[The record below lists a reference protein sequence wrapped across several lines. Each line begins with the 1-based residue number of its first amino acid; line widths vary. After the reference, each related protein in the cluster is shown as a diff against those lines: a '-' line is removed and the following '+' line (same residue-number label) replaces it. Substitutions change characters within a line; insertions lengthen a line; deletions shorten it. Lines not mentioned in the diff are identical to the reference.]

1 MLFSFSTL
9 SLAFVA
15 TMASASSIDNTQMQA
30 VVLATQAKVSGSYTF
45 RNVQTGNCNVTS
57 TTVSSSFTGADGK
70 RLFAFVYTYN
80 SLGKLPSLHHSFLII
95 IINTSTS
102 TALMQTTHF
111 CARAGSPP
119 PVPGQQ
125 TDPAGLWPLD
135 QLLRPV
141 PSSNS
146 GKANVYTQSSKKSVS
161 LKWTRVSGTSG
172 NSKGSWQGVSI
183 ADGSSVSLTQLGN
196 PAGPASAGAEI
207 GPRVISAAC
216 TSTSNG
222 KCLAAQYGKQNGQG
236 KDIAAV
242 AYACRTSGESVAK
255 QVWALVPCGTSS
267 SAITFSKNVSRRRRS
282 LDLEDRAEN
291 AAITEP
297 VVVDEDEDEDENEN
311 ENDVEESPLFTDE
324 DVTEYT
330 ETDDKA
336 DFDLGKRDFSA
347 TYCILTHDHLFDQR
361 ARAVGSTAVKSAG
374 GFTSQGMVDFNAKDK
389 SQWWAVVSS

>member
-45 RNVQTGNCNVTS
+45 RNVQTGKYLQ
-57 TTVSSSFTGADGK
+57 FT
-70 RLFAFVYTYN
+70 R
-80 SLGKLPSLHHSFLII
+80 
-95 IINTSTS
+95 
-102 TALMQTTHF
+102 
-111 CARAGSPP
+111 
-119 PVPGQQ
+119 
-125 TDPAGLWPLD
+125 
-135 QLLRPV
+135 
-141 PSSNS
+141 NS

-183 ADGSSVSLTQLGN
+183 ADGS
-196 PAGPASAGAEI
+196 
-207 GPRVISAAC
+207 
-216 TSTSNG
+216 SNG

-311 ENDVEESPLFTDE
+311 ENENDVEESPLFTDE

-330 ETDDKA
+330 ETDDKT

-347 TYCILTHDHLFDQR
+347 TYCILTHDYLFDQR